1 MSEAARALRFV
12 VNGLF
17 AAAVHFAVLFM
28 LLEVVG
34 LASAGIAN
42 LMAAIVGISVSFLG
56 NRHFVFR
63 SASQPLARQ
72 ALRFG
77 LLYAAMALM
86 HGLVLFAWT
95 DQAGRDYRVGF
106 LLATGL
112 QVIGSYLGN
121 RWLVFRPGA
130 R

>member
-12 VNGLF
+12 INGLF
-17 AAAVHFAVLFM
+17 AAAVHFAVLFA

-34 LASAGIAN
+34 MALAGIAN
-42 LMAAIVGISVSFLG
+42 LLAATVGISVSFLG
-56 NRHFVFR
+56 NRHFVFQ
-63 SASQPLARQ
+63 SASRPMAGQ

-77 LLYAAMALM
+77 LLYSAMAVM

-95 DQAGRDYRVGF
+95 DLAGRDYRVGF
-106 LLATGL
+106 LIATGL

-130 R
+130 L

>member
-1 MSEAARALRFV
+1 MSETGRALRFLA
-12 VNGLF
+12 NGLF
-17 AAAVHFAVLFM
+17 AAAVHFAVLSTLIEGVGLPSAGAANM
-28 LLEVVG
+28 LAAVVG
-34 LASAGIAN
+34 NI
-42 LMAAIVGISVSFLG
+42 VSFAG

-63 SASQPLARQ
+63 STAQPVAGQ
-72 ALRFG
+72 ALRFA
-77 LLYAAMALM
+77 LLYLVTTLM

-112 QVIGSYLGN
+112 QVIVSYLGN
-121 RWLVFRPGA
+121 RWLVFRPAA